1 MAGITDK
8 QMQANPTGKDQWLTQ
23 AFKRGAGVF
32 AARIT
37 AAGERIFYFRYTNS
51 RGQRSYLL
59 IGPYSPRG
67 AGGRLTL
74 SEGYKRASELSLLYQ
89 SGVRDL
95 REHFERLEA
104 DRLAAEAAEQRRL
117 AEEQRQRDE
126 AAAAAARRLTVRQIF
141 DQWQRAELAPQTL
154 ADGTRVGRK
163 DGGAWVRE
171 SFARRVFPTLG
182 DLYVEDVTRAEILTL
197 IDQTK
202 AEGKLRTA
210 QVLLAD
216 LKQML
221 RFATEREVI
230 AHNPLEGLKR
240 TRVAG
245 RAVERDRVLTDDEIR
260 TLMRAVP
267 AARMA
272 PRSVLAV
279 NLILAT
285 ATRVGE
291 AMGAR
296 WDDVD
301 LERRRWHL
309 PDTKN
314 QRPHLIHL
322 SDFAAAQFEA
332 LAGLRE
338 LLPSGALSPWVFPAT
353 DPTQPVCIKSFGK
366 QLADRQR
373 EPERRMTGRT
383 KATTSLALPGGRWTA
398 HDLRRTAATMM
409 ARLGISTDV
418 IDECLNHK
426 LQSRVARV
434 YIRDRREADQ
444 ARAFDALGRQ
454 LQQLADPGQGTH
466 STNVLRM
473 ATRAA

>member
-1 MAGITDK
+1 MPITDK
-8 QMQANPTGKDQWLTQ
+8 QMQAKPTGKDQWLTQ
-23 AFKRGAGVF
+23 PFKRGAGVF
-32 AARIT
+32 MGRIT
-37 AAGERIFYFRYTNS
+37 AAGERTFYFRYTDTAGN
-51 RGQRSYLL
+51 RPFLP
-59 IGPYSPRG
+59 IGPYNQRG
-67 AGGRLTL
+67 VGGLTL
-74 SEGYKRASELSLLYQ
+74 AEAFMRASELSLLYQ

-95 REHFERLEA
+95 RQHFEQLESDRTAAKEAERRRIA
-104 DRLAAEAAEQRRL
+104 DEH
-117 AEEQRQRDE
+117 RQRDE
-126 AAAAAARRLTVRQIF
+126 AAAAAARRLTVKQLF
-141 DQWQRAELAPQTL
+141 EQWRRAELAPQTL
-154 ADGTRVGRK
+154 ADGTRTGRK
-163 DGGAWVRE
+163 DGGEWVRQ
-171 SFARRVFPTLG
+171 SFDRRLFARLG
-182 DLYVEDVTRAEILTL
+182 DTPAADVTRADLMAV
-197 IDQTK
+197 ID
-202 AEGKLRTA
+202 AARADGRLRTA
-210 QVLLAD
+210 NVLFTD
-216 LKQML
+216 MRQMF
-221 RFATEREVI
+221 RFALEREIVER
-230 AHNPLEGLKR
+230 NPLDGIR
-240 TRVAG
+240 R
-245 RAVERDRVLTDDEIR
+245 RAVGGKEVERDRVLADDEIK

-272 PRSVLAV
+272 PRSALAV

-332 LAGLRE
+332 LGGLRE

-409 ARLGISTDV
+409 ARLGVSTDV

-426 LQSRVARV
+426 LQSKVARV

-454 LQQLADPGQGTH
+454 LQQLAYLGQGTH
-466 STNVLRM
+466 SSNVVRM